1 MPNTPRITNTLR
13 NHLGGEIAVLS
24 VMLLAGAGVAVWRAS
39 RRTEPELN
47 ARTWARLV
55 PRAPVPQALPNAS
68 TATTTQEG

>member
-1 MPNTPRITNTLR
+1 MPRINDTVR
-13 NHLGGEIAVLS
+13 NHLGAEIAALS

-55 PRAPVPQALPNAS
+55 PRAPMPQALPNAS
-68 TATTTQEG
+68 TPTITQEG